1 VVGETIGSYR
11 ILKQLGSGAMG
22 EVYLAE
28 HRHLK
33 RQAALKLLARELVDR
48 PDLLERFF
56 LEARATSAIAHPG
69 IVQIFDCEVDA
80 TGRPYIVMELLTGE
94 TLAALLARQGA
105 LPPLRVARL
114 ARSLA
119 DALDAA
125 HAKGIVHRDL
135 KPENMFVMVEP
146 SDAIKLVDFG
156 IAKLAGDL
164 QAGQMHKTRS
174 GAVMGTPLY
183 MSPEQCR
190 DSAGIDFRTDLYS
203 FGCVVHE
210 MLTGRPPF
218 VRDNF
223 GDLMVAHLTEPPP
236 DARTINPAVPA
247 PLAELTRDLLNKD
260 PAQRPPS
267 MRAVSERL
275 MTYVSRM
282 TTVPGSGGAQPM
294 APTALPA
301 AVTGSAPPPVVKTT
315 FGASASQIPDPEP
328 DEAEARPARR
338 GAPVAIAVGV
348 LAIAGV
354 AAAVL
359 LRRAPATAEV
369 AVAPSKPAA
378 AAIAAPEPP
387 PVAPA
392 PAPAPEPA
400 EHTTGKKETPSAAT
414 AKKHRGG
421 AAPATVP
428 AAPAAITPPR
438 PTEPAAPAP
447 AEPAPAHAAE
457 TAGRDL
463 TGAWEGPWVDAAHGQ
478 QGRLFLQIGG
488 NGHVAGWM
496 FNTSAKQSY
505 RMAGTASPSGALD
518 LACQCPPAQK
528 FFAKGTLKLEATGE
542 VHGDVALSSGAGVFG
557 QTKLTLKR
565 TNATR

>member
-11 ILKQLGSGAMG
+11 ILKQLGAGAMG

-80 TGRPYIVMELLTGE
+80 TGRPYIVMELLTGD
-94 TLAALLARQGA
+94 TLAGLLARQGA

-119 DALDAA
+119 DALEAA

-135 KPENMFVMVEP
+135 KPENMFVLGDS
-146 SDAIKLVDFG
+146 SDSTKLVDFG

-164 QAGQMHKTRS
+164 QAGQVHKTRS

-190 DSAGIDFRTDLYS
+190 DSANIDFRTDLYS
-203 FGCVVHE
+203 LGCVVYE

-223 GDLMVAHLTEPPP
+223 GDLMVAHITEAPP
-236 DARTINPAVPA
+236 DARTVNPAVPV
-247 PLAELTRDLLNKD
+247 PLAELTADLLNKD
-260 PAQRPPS
+260 PALRPPS

-282 TTVPGSGGAQPM
+282 TTVPGGGGVQPM

-301 AVTGSAPPPVVKTT
+301 AVTTSSTTPPAPVVRTT
-315 FGASASQIPDPEP
+315 FGASASQVEDDEP
-328 DEAEARPARR
+328 RPARR
-338 GAPVAIAVGV
+338 GAPILIAVGV

-354 AAAVL
+354 AGAFL
-359 LRRAPATAEV
+359 LRRGPATPEV
-369 AVAPSKPAA
+369 ASAPPPAPVAA
-378 AAIAAPEPP
+378 AAPP
-387 PVAPA
+387 PAVAPA
-392 PAPAPEPA
+392 PEAPKEPA
-400 EHTTGKKETPSAAT
+400 RAAT
-414 AKKHRGG
+414 DEDSARKAGAPSKKHHGG
-421 AAPATVP
+421 APST
-428 AAPAAITPPR
+428 APAAASETAPPR
-438 PTEPAAPAP
+438 ATEPAAPASGETTP
-447 AEPAPAHAAE
+447 ARATEPAHGGDRELA
-457 TAGRDL
+457 
-463 TGAWEGPWVDAAHGQ
+463 GAWEGPWVDAAHNQ

-488 NGHVAGWM
+488 GGHVAGWM
-496 FNTSAKQSY
+496 YNTSAKQSY

-518 LACQCPPAQK
+518 LACQCPPGRGFNAR
-528 FFAKGTLKLEATGE
+528 GTLRLEPTGE
-542 VHGDVALSSGAGVFG
+542 VHGDVSLSSAAGVFG
-557 QTKLTLKR
+557 QTRMTLKR
-565 TNATR
+565 TNAAR